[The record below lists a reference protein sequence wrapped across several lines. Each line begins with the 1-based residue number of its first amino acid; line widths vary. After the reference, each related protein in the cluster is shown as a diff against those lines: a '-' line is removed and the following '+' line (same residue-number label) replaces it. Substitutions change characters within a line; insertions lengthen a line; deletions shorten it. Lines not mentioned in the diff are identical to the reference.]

1 MELAKKHTIVG
12 DVRGGHG
19 LMLGIELVSD
29 RSKKTP
35 LDTSDMKKI
44 HQKTYEFGAMVRL
57 GLNNILM
64 SPPLTISENEVD
76 QIIGALDEG
85 LTAI

>member
-29 RSKKTP
+29 QSKKTP
-35 LDTSDMKKI
+35 LNTSDMKKI
-44 HQKTYEFGAMVRL
+44 HQ
-57 GLNNILM
+57 
-64 SPPLTISENEVD
+64 
-76 QIIGALDEG
+76 
-85 LTAI
+85 